1 MRAQIDLKNAEIL
14 IVDDNPKNLQV
25 LSNILVQQGYSIEFA
40 TDGYQAID
48 WIENKPFD
56 LILLDVMMPEIDG
69 FEVCQKLK
77 AKKEF
82 NGIPIIFLTAKT
94 DKESIIKGFESGGQ
108 DYITKPFDSHE
119 LLARV
124 ETHLILK
131 FSQEK
136 LKNVNKWLEEQVA
149 LKTEELRVAYDELT
163 LLDEAKVEFLKILSH
178 ELRTPLNGIKG
189 FAQILKQKL
198 NPDLLHYIDIIDLSA
213 DRLERFSR
221 VALLISSLRTKS
233 YPLKLEKIGVYSIL
247 KDACNDF
254 TEQLDEKN
262 LEIQCKSTFNDDIIT
277 ADSELIK
284 ETFNQLIENAIIY
297 SNNGGKINISI
308 SDDDNLVTVLIKDSG
323 KGFSKEALENI
334 FQPFGLGQDHID
346 KKVGLG
352 LHLVKLIID
361 AHNAT
366 INIGNNKDGGSYVGL
381 ILNKNIK

>member
-1 MRAQIDLKNAEIL
+1 MRPQIDLKNAEIL

-48 WIENKPFD
+48 WMENKPFD

-77 AKKEF
+77 KKKEF

-163 LLDEAKVEFLKILSH
+163 LLDEAKIEFLKILSH

-233 YPLKLEKIGVYSIL
+233 YPLKLEKIGIYSIL
-247 KDACNDF
+247 KDSCNDF

-262 LEIQCKSTFNDDIIT
+262 LEIQFESTLNNDIIA

-297 SNNGGKINISI
+297 SNKNSKINVSI
-308 SDDDNLVTVLIKDSG
+308 SDNDNLVTVLIKDSG
-323 KGFSKEALENI
+323 TGFSNEALENI

-361 AHNAT
+361 AHKAT

-381 ILNKNIK
+381 IFNKNIK

>member
-1 MRAQIDLKNAEIL
+1 MRSQIDLKNAEIL

-163 LLDEAKVEFLKILSH
+163 LLDEAKIEFLKILSH

-189 FAQILKQKL
+189 FTQILKQKL

-247 KDACNDF
+247 KDTCNDF

-262 LEIQCKSTFNDDIIT
+262 LEIQCESTFNDDIIT

-297 SNNGGKINISI
+297 SDNSGKINVSI
-308 SDDDNLVTVLIKDSG
+308 SDDDNLVTILIKDSG
-323 KGFSKEALENI
+323 TGFSNEALENI

-361 AHNAT
+361 AHKAM

>member
-1 MRAQIDLKNAEIL
+1 MRPQIDLKNAEIL

-163 LLDEAKVEFLKILSH
+163 LLDEAKIEFLKILSH

-247 KDACNDF
+247 KDTCNDF

-262 LEIQCKSTFNDDIIT
+262 LEIQCESTFNADIIT

-284 ETFNQLIENAIIY
+284 ETFDQLIENAIIY
-297 SNNGGKINISI
+297 SDNGGKINVSI

-361 AHNAT
+361 AHKAT

>member
-1 MRAQIDLKNAEIL
+1 MRPQIDLKNAEIL

-163 LLDEAKVEFLKILSH
+163 LLDDAKIEFLKILSH

-189 FAQILKQKL
+189 FTQILKQKL

-247 KDACNDF
+247 KDTCNDF

-262 LEIQCKSTFNDDIIT
+262 LEIQCESTFNADIIT
-277 ADSELIK
+277 ADTELIK
-284 ETFNQLIENAIIY
+284 ETFDQLIENAIIY
-297 SNNGGKINISI
+297 SDNGGKINVSI

-361 AHNAT
+361 AHKAT